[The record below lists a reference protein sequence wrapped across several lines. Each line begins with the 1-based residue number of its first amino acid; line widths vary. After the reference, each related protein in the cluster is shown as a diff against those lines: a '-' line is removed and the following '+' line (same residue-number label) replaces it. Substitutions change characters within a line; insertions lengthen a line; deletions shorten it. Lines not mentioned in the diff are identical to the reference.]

1 MDAPLYSLP
10 SQRRAPLFWRFH
22 CIYMHT
28 YIRLV
33 GLTVSHR
40 PHFSMFLFSGSTVA
54 WYIPW
59 SVKWNSVLIQLNWGL
74 VHSIYYVPNVVA
86 PAIVMHWQLPHTC
99 QSSLC
104 CLLLVHNALLSVCF
118 SGMGFLHSTPNHLLL
133 QPCSGICT
141 CTAPHHFR
149 AATCTILVYII
160 FVSNPERMTHGGL
173 TA

>member
-40 PHFSMFLFSGSTVA
+40 PHFSMFLFSGITVA

-59 SVKWNSVLIQLNWGL
+59 SVKCNSIHVLIQLNWGL

-104 CLLLVHNALLSVCF
+104 CLLFVHNALPVRVSVAWVFCIAHPTICC
-118 SGMGFLHSTPNHLLL
+118 SNHVVVYTRVLHHT
-133 QPCSGICT
+133 
-141 CTAPHHFR
+141 
-149 AATCTILVYII
+149 I
-160 FVSNPERMTHGGL
+160 FVLLPVQSSCT
-173 TA
+173 

>member
-10 SQRRAPLFWRFH
+10 SQRRAPLFWS
-22 CIYMHT
+22 IYMHT

-59 SVKWNSVLIQLNWGL
+59 SVKWNSVLNWGL

-86 PAIVMHWQLPHTC
+86 PAIVMHWQLHHTC

-104 CLLLVHNALLSVCF
+104 CLLFVHNALLVRVSVAWVFCIAHPTICC
-118 SGMGFLHSTPNHLLL
+118 SNHVVIYTRVLHHT
-133 QPCSGICT
+133 
-141 CTAPHHFR
+141 
-149 AATCTILVYII
+149 I
-160 FVSNPERMTHGGL
+160 FVLLPVQSSCT
-173 TA
+173 

>member
-1 MDAPLYSLP
+1 MIEVEVGRTPALP
-10 SQRRAPLFWRFH
+10 EKGSTRFH

-59 SVKWNSVLIQLNWGL
+59 SVKWNSVLNWGL

-86 PAIVMHWQLPHTC
+86 PAIVMHY
-99 QSSLC
+99 
-104 CLLLVHNALLSVCF
+104 ALATFSVLSAVCTQCTASACF

-133 QPCSGICT
+133 QPCSGIYT